1 MITLGS
7 RKRLCIG
14 GWVLAAFIFLGYN
27 GFVLASLFSPS
38 LVGRSKETRLASQKW
53 LRLENK
59 ISLIM
64 KEAVDKIDLKPIVSR
79 FTPDLRVVK
88 KQSPQLRAEPSEFE
102 GKFEIKPPVLT
113 GIMKILDAQGNQRS
127 FALIEGKRLMEKDS
141 VRGFTVQKITNK
153 GVVLKRSGKT
163 WFVPAPTVFFSLD
176 KRM

>member
-27 GFVLASLFSPS
+27 GFVLASLFSPP

-53 LRLENK
+53 LRLEKKN
-59 ISLIM
+59 SLIM
-64 KEAVDKIDLKPIVSR
+64 KENIDNIDLKSIVSR
-79 FTPDLRVVK
+79 LTPDLSVVK
-88 KQSPQLRAEPSEFE
+88 KRFSQPQVETREFE

-113 GIMKILDAQGNQRS
+113 GIMKILDAQGNLRS

-141 VRGFTVQKITNK
+141 VRGFNVQKVTNK
-153 GVVLKRSGKT
+153 GVVLTKRKKT
-163 WFVPAPTVFFSLD
+163 WFIPTPKVYFSLD
-176 KRM
+176 QGM